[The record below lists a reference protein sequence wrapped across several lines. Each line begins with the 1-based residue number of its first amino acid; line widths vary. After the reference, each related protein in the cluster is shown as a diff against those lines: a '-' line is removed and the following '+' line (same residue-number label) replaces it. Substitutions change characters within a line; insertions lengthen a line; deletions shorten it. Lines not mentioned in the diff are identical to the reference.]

1 MSDSD
6 RLRDKTVQIAMLNQ
20 KLESI
25 QAQLSGATR
34 RNTQLSEQVKALEA
48 QLGEKDYEI
57 QSLQSELERT
67 QSALETVGEKM
78 QGIRSEQ
85 SKSMSMKKPVVTEDP
100 SAADLQKAVVKIAR
114 LEGNIK
120 TLSEAATRVLL
131 EKDGGLEKLSET
143 IRLVG
148 DIQNRVFNA
157 VMEQRA
163 IKTDELAAMM
173 LAEVSEIKEAVDS
186 LQAIGEV
193 VLKDGNIVIP
203 AKKYRETKIP
213 VEDWKNMV
221 PSEIFESLEAV
232 IEKAEGGETISDAL
246 ENAVDILEQ
255 KLSRGGA
262 MIFQMRRTASDWK
275 KQEGNVEELRY
286 TIREWKS
293 RAESLA

>member
-57 QSLQSELERT
+57 QSLRSELERT
-67 QSALETVGEKM
+67 KSALETVGEKM

-143 IRLVG
+143 IKLVG

-286 TIREWKS
+286 TIRDWKS

>member
-143 IRLVG
+143 IKLVG

>member
-20 KLESI
+20 KMESI

-34 RNTQLSEQVKALEA
+34 RNTQLTEQVKTLEV

-57 QSLQSELERT
+57 QSLRSDLERT
-67 QSALETVGEKM
+67 QSALESVGEEM
-78 QGIRSEQ
+78 QDIRSAQTE
-85 SKSMSMKKPVVTEDP
+85 SMSRKKPDVIEDP
-100 SAADLQKAVVKIAR
+100 SAAELQKAEVKIAR

-131 EKDGGLEKLSET
+131 EKDDGLEKLSET
-143 IRLVG
+143 IKMVG
-148 DIQNRVFNA
+148 DIQHRIFNA
-157 VMEQRA
+157 VLEQRA

-173 LAEVSEIKEAVDS
+173 LTEVSEIKEAVDS

-193 VLKDGNIVIP
+193 ILKDGNTVIP

-213 VEDWKNMV
+213 VEDWNNMV
-221 PSEIFESLEAV
+221 PNEIFDSLESV
-232 IEKAEGGETISDAL
+232 VEKAEGGETIAEAL
-246 ENAVDILEQ
+246 ETAVDILEQ

-262 MIFQMRRTASDWK
+262 MIFQMRRTANDWK

-286 TIREWKS
+286 TIRDWKS